1 MNYDSLFAALGNTRD
16 TPEVARRGG
25 VVEKVLELGGSD

>member
-1 MNYDSLFAALGNTRD
+1 VVRTERERRFERLK
-16 TPEVARRGG
+16 RGG